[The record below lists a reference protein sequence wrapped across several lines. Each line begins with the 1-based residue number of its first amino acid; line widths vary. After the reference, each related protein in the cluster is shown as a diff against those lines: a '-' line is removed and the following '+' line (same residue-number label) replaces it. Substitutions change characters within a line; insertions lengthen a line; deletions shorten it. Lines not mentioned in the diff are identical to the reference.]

1 MVQTYETGSVLL
13 KAVGEPIR
21 LQILDI
27 LSNGEMCACDILQ
40 NLAISQPTLSH
51 HMKALTTSGWV
62 SARKKA
68 TWMYYSVNRDTV
80 QKMYQYMIDL
90 TTQKMDTSSRIIKC
104 NCICCEPDDDTNN
117 KTSEK
122 KEDEHYET

>member
-1 MVQTYETGSVLL
+1 MIVQTYETGSVLL
-13 KAVGEPIR
+13 KAIGEPIR

-40 NLAISQPTLSH
+40 NLSISQPTLSH
-51 HMKALTTSGWV
+51 HMKALTASGWV
-62 SARKKA
+62 NARKKA

-90 TTQKMDTSSRIIKC
+90 TTQKPEATDRIIISSC
-104 NCICCEPDDDTNN
+104 TCCEPDDDTSNM
-117 KTSEK
+117 TRERGRIS
-122 KEDEHYET
+122 